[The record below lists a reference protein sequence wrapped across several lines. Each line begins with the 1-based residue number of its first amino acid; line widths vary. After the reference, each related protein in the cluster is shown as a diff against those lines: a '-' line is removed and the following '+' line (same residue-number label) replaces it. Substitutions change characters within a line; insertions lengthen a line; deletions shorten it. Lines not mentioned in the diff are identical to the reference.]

1 MYVQF
6 AEGMALFHLV
16 FVPYI
21 ARQSY
26 VSKKVFLII
35 WRDGICARPLH
46 SITNE
51 YIWQALFDDM
61 NLIFSDWTR

>member
-35 WRDGICARPLH
+35 WRDGICARAGWNAIDLEVLTI
-46 SITNE
+46 S
-51 YIWQALFDDM
+51 L
-61 NLIFSDWTR
+61 